1 MVGRSWLPMT
11 GLWLL
16 TAVLAVAWM
25 NLGPSNPARDAR
37 HMPNHVLAAAQG
49 PDAVDRPRP
58 EIKPVSSQDLTGMP
72 GKKLTT
78 VIVDFPPGG
87 LSPAHHHGGSVY
99 VHVLSGT
106 IRSQLEG
113 GPPIVYQ
120 VGDSFFEPMGIVHLF
135 AENMSTTEP
144 AQALAVIVHDEGA
157 VLTTYH

>member
-1 MVGRSWLPMT
+1 MIGKSWRPMT
-11 GLWLL
+11 GLWFL
-16 TAVLAVAWM
+16 TAALAFAWM
-25 NLGPSNPARDAR
+25 VLGLGTPARDTR
-37 HMPNHVLAAAQG
+37 HLPTHVLIAAQEPG
-49 PDAVDRPRP
+49 ATARPRP

-72 GKKLTT
+72 GKKLSTL
-78 VIVDFPPGG
+78 IVDFPPGG

-120 VGDSFFEPMGIVHLF
+120 AGDSFFEPMGIIHLF
-135 AENMSTTEP
+135 AENMSATER
-144 AQALAVIVHDEGA
+144 ARALAVIVHDEGA